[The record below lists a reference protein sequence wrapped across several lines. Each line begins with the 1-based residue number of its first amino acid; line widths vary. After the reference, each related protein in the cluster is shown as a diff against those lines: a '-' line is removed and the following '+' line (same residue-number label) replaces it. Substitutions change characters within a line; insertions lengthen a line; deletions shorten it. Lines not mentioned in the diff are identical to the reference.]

1 LLHFLVMPEQPSIP
15 HKVKRPNYVSVGD
28 FFERNKEALKMKL
41 LGSDAGFARKITEPS
56 VNRPGLAL
64 CGFFTYFAYKRVQVM
79 GNSEISYLQGL
90 EPELAVQRFRQ
101 LCLADIPCIVVAR
114 ERRLPKEFL
123 EIANETGISLLQS
136 TMVTMKYLNAATI
149 RLDWAFAPTTVLHGS
164 LVDVQGVGVLI
175 MGASGSGKSEAVLGL
190 LERRASMV
198 ADDAVHLRLIEE
210 REIQGSAPELT
221 RNMMEVRG
229 IGLLNVAAIF
239 GVGAVRLSKR
249 LDLIVKLVHNPD
261 LAEVERF
268 DAGAHTVEVLSREVP
283 LMEVPVIAGRDVAG
297 IIEIAALNHKLRA
310 FGYNAAVEFDRR
322 LLKKMTDEQ
331 SA

>member
-1 LLHFLVMPEQPSIP
+1 MPSEPIVIP
-15 HKVKRPNYVSVGD
+15 HKIKRPNYVLVGD
-28 FFERNKEALKMKL
+28 FFERNKDALKMKL
-41 LGSDAGFARKITEPS
+41 IGTDAGFSRKITEPS

-79 GNSEISYLQGL
+79 GNSEISYLSGL
-90 EPELAVQRFRQ
+90 EPELAAQRFRT
-101 LCLADIPCIVVAR
+101 LCLGDIPCLVVAR
-114 ERRLPKEFL
+114 ERRLPREFL
-123 EIANETGISLLQS
+123 DIAEETGISLLQS
-136 TMVTMKYLNAATI
+136 SMVTMKFLNAATI
-149 RLDWAFAPTTVLHGS
+149 RLDWAFAPTTVLHGC

-175 MGASGSGKSEAVLGL
+175 MGQSGSGKSEAVLGL
-190 LERRASMV
+190 LERGASMV
-198 ADDAVHLRLIEE
+198 ADDVVNLRLIEE

-249 LDLIVKLVHNPD
+249 LDLIVRLMTNPN
-261 LAEVERF
+261 LAELERVGV
-268 DAGAHTVEVLSREVP
+268 GAHSVEVLGHQVP
-283 LMEVPVIAGRDVAG
+283 LMEVPVIAGRDVG
-297 IIEIAALNHKLRA
+297 GLIEIAALNHKLRT
-310 FGYNAAVEFDRR
+310 FGYNAAAEFDQR

>member
-1 LLHFLVMPEQPSIP
+1 MPAPFSIQ
-15 HKVKRPNYVSVGD
+15 HKVKRPTYIHVGD

-41 LGSDAGFARKITEPS
+41 LGTESGFTRKITEPS

-79 GNSEISYLQGL
+79 GNSELSYLQGL
-90 EPELAVQRFRQ
+90 EPEVAAGRFRQ
-101 LCLADIPCIVVAR
+101 LCLSDIPCLVVAR
-114 ERRLPKEFL
+114 ERRIPKELL
-123 EIANETGISLLQS
+123 EIANGTGISLFQS
-136 TMVTMKYLNAATI
+136 SMVTMKFLNSATI
-149 RLDWAFAPTTVLHGS
+149 RLDWAFAPTTVLHGC

-190 LERRASMV
+190 LERGASMV
-198 ADDAVHLRLIEE
+198 ADDAVNLRLIEE

-249 LDLIVKLVHNPD
+249 LDLIVKLVHHAHLGD
-261 LAEVERF
+261 VERF
-268 DAGAHTVEVLSREVP
+268 DTGAHTVEVLGREVP
-283 LMEVPVIAGRDVAG
+283 MLELPVIAGRDVAG
-297 IIEIAALNHKLRA
+297 IIEIAALNHKLRT
-310 FGYNAAVEFDRR
+310 FGYNAAAEFDQR